1 MDSDNARSFRATV
14 NRTVER
20 FKNTRVWRTFAWFN
34 ACNGG
39 QLCAG
44 IAYLSLFSLFAV
56 LTVGW
61 SAFSASLGN
70 YPGLKEA
77 LLDQING
84 WIPGLVGIEDEL
96 GNTYLVTPDQLVLS
110 RTLNWASVVAI
121 VMGPI
126 WIFRVMTAL
135 RTAVCR
141 VTAVSRRAGSMLWDQ
156 STKLFGFLLLAAG
169 LIISAILTVATANF
183 QNFLVVTFNVEISQY
198 VSTAL
203 GMLSTL
209 VGALINAVVM
219 VGVIRLIAR
228 VWFASARKRRE
239 LWIACFVGGLL
250 LAILRWLGTSLVAR
264 SAMSNPLLAPF
275 ATIIIVLVLADF
287 TVRVLLMICAW
298 VYDPPRLDS
307 PKPVW
312 LIKPR
317 HHAAEPP
324 RSEIAP
330 TPFQPAAPLRP
341 NSSPR
346 HLNPATAEVPA
357 VVWN

>member
-1 MDSDNARSFRATV
+1 MAGEGLNEFKGRV
-14 NRTVER
+14 NRAVER
-20 FKNTRVWRTFAWFN
+20 FKNTRVWRTIAWFN

-44 IAYLSLFSLFAV
+44 IAYLSLFSLFAI

-61 SAFSASLGN
+61 SAFSVSLGN

-77 LLDQING
+77 VLDQING
-84 WIPGLVGIEDEL
+84 WIPGLVGVEDEF
-96 GNTYLVTPDQLVLS
+96 NSYLVSPDQLILS

-141 VTAVSRRAGSMLWDQ
+141 VTAVSRRAGNVLWDQ
-156 STKLFGFLLLAAG
+156 STKILGFLVLAAG
-169 LIISAILTVATANF
+169 LIVSAILAIATADF
-183 QNFLVVTFNVEISQY
+183 QSFLIVTFNIEVTNI
-198 VSTAL
+198 VSTVL
-203 GMLSTL
+203 GVLSTL
-209 VGALINAVVM
+209 LGALINAVVM

-239 LWIACFVGGLL
+239 LWIACFAGGLL

-264 SAMSNPLLAPF
+264 SATSNPLLSPF
-275 ATIIIVLVLADF
+275 VTIIIVLVLADF

-298 VYDPPRLDS
+298 IYNPPRLDS

-317 HHAAEPP
+317 RPQSAPP
-324 RSEIAP
+324 SGAIRV
-330 TPFQPAAPLRP
+330 TPFQQAAPPLQS
-341 NSSPR
+341 NSASGLTPST
-346 HLNPATAEVPA
+346 PESPA